1 VPYMEQRG
9 NRRRRMLAV
18 FAVVAIGG
26 AGGIGIRL
34 AAAAEDPTATETTV
48 QTSTEPVDPSTD
60 PAQPSTDPTEP
71 STDPEH
77 EHATTTA
84 EDYVQIQDAQAVP
97 RAPTPGRNASRGT
110 FTSQCGRNADGA
122 HRNSDNFITSPGVTN
137 AAHHMH
143 DYVGNTSTDG
153 NSTDESL
160 AAARTTCRFG
170 DKSTYFWPVIRDITT
185 EGDDADQPGGGAD
198 GNLGKIITP
207 SAVSIQFRGNAQAE
221 VVPMPRFL
229 RIVTGDAKTVTNG
242 PANSRAHWTC
252 SGTTNRFSATQYV
265 VCPSGQLVQRV
276 HDFAGCWN
284 GTDLD
289 SANHRTHVAFADSTS
304 GACPEGFK
312 AIPQLRITLSYR
324 VPAGNSYAVDSFPEQ
339 LRKASTDHD
348 DFANVMPDRLMRM
361 VATVINRGVRF

>member
-1 VPYMEQRG
+1 MPYKEQRG

-34 AAAAEDPTATETTV
+34 AAAAEEPTAADATV
-48 QTSTEPVDPSTD
+48 QTSTEPVHVK
-60 PAQPSTDPTEP
+60 PT
-71 STDPEH
+71 SD
-77 EHATTTA
+77 
-84 EDYVQIQDAQAVP
+84 DYVQIENASAVP
-97 RAPTPGRNASRGT
+97 RAPRPGRNASRGT

-153 NSTDESL
+153 NATDASL
-160 AAARTTCRFG
+160 AAAGTTCRFG
-170 DKSTYFWPVIRDITT
+170 DKSTYFWPVIRDTTT

-198 GNLGKIITP
+198 GNLGKIIAP
-207 SAVSIQFRGNAQAE
+207 SAVSIQFRGNAQAK

-229 RIVTGDAKTVTNG
+229 RIVTGDAKTITNG

-252 SGTTNRFSATQYV
+252 SGTPNRFSATQYV
-265 VCPSGQLVQRV
+265 LCPRGQLVQRV

-284 GTDLD
+284 GVDLD
-289 SANHRTHVAFADSTS
+289 SANHRTHVAFADATT
-304 GACPEGFK
+304 GACPAGFK

-324 VPAGNSYAVDSFPEQ
+324 VPASHAYAVDSFPDQ
-339 LRKASTDHD
+339 QRKPVTDHF
-348 DFANVMPDRLMRM
+348 DFENVMPERLMTQL
-361 VATVINRGVRF
+361 VACLNTGRTC

>member
-1 VPYMEQRG
+1 MPYKEQRG
-9 NRRRRMLAV
+9 SRRRRMLVV

-26 AGGIGIRL
+26 AAGVGIRL
-34 AAAAEDPTATETTV
+34 AAAAEDPAATAATV
-48 QTSTEPVDPSTD
+48 QTSTEPVHVK
-60 PAQPSTDPTEP
+60 PTN
-71 STDPEH
+71 
-77 EHATTTA
+77 
-84 EDYVQIQDAQAVP
+84 EDFVRIQDATAVAPAP
-97 RAPTPGRNASRGT
+97 RAGRNASRGT
-110 FTSQCGRNADGA
+110 FTSQCGRNADGS

-137 AAHHMH
+137 AAHHTH

-153 NSTDESL
+153 NSTNESL
-160 AAARTTCRFG
+160 AAAGTTCRLG

-185 EGDDADQPGGGAD
+185 EGTDADQPGGGAD

-207 SAVSIQFRGNAQAE
+207 SAVSIQFRGNAQAK

-229 RIVTGDAKTVTNG
+229 RIVTGDAKTITNG
-242 PANSRAHWTC
+242 PVNSRAHWTC

-265 VCPSGQLVQRV
+265 LCPRGQLVQRV

-289 SANHRTHVAFADSTS
+289 SANHRTHVAFADSTT

-324 VPAGNSYAVDSFPEQ
+324 VPAGDSYAVDSFPEQ
-339 LRKASTDHD
+339 LRKPSTDHD
-348 DFANVMPDRLMRM
+348 DFTSVMPNALARM
-361 VATVINRGVRF
+361 VATMINRGVRF

>member
-1 VPYMEQRG
+1 VPYKEQRG
-9 NRRRRMLAV
+9 SRRRRMLVV

-26 AGGIGIRL
+26 AAGVGIRL
-34 AAAAEDPTATETTV
+34 AAAAEDPAATAATV
-48 QTSTEPVDPSTD
+48 QTSTEPVHVK
-60 PAQPSTDPTEP
+60 PTN
-71 STDPEH
+71 
-77 EHATTTA
+77 
-84 EDYVQIQDAQAVP
+84 EDFVRIQDATAVAPAP
-97 RAPTPGRNASRGT
+97 RPGRNASRGT
-110 FTSQCGRNADGA
+110 FTSQCGRNADGS

-137 AAHHMH
+137 AAHHTH

-160 AAARTTCRFG
+160 AAAGTTCRFG

-185 EGDDADQPGGGAD
+185 EGSDADQPGGGAD

-207 SAVSIQFRGNAQAE
+207 SAVSIQYRGNAQAK
-221 VVPMPRFL
+221 VVAMPRFL
-229 RIVTGDAKTVTNG
+229 RIVTGDAKTITNG

-265 VCPSGQLVQRV
+265 LCPRGQLVQRV

-289 SANHRTHVAFADSTS
+289 SANHRTHVAFADSTT

-324 VPAGNSYAVDSFPEQ
+324 VPAGDSYAVDSFPEQ
-339 LRKASTDHD
+339 LRKPSTDHD
-348 DFANVMPDRLMRM
+348 DFANVMPAGLMRM
-361 VATVINRGVRF
+361 VATMINRGVRF

>member
-1 VPYMEQRG
+1 V
-9 NRRRRMLAV
+9 
-18 FAVVAIGG
+18 
-26 AGGIGIRL
+26 
-34 AAAAEDPTATETTV
+34 
-48 QTSTEPVDPSTD
+48 
-60 PAQPSTDPTEP
+60 
-71 STDPEH
+71 
-77 EHATTTA
+77 
-84 EDYVQIQDAQAVP
+84 
-97 RAPTPGRNASRGT
+97 
-110 FTSQCGRNADGA
+110 
-122 HRNSDNFITSPGVTN
+122 
-137 AAHHMH
+137 H
-143 DYVGNTSTDG
+143 DYVGNLSTDG
-153 NSTDESL
+153 NSTNDSL
-160 AAARTTCRFG
+160 AAAGTTCRFG

-207 SAVSIQFRGNAQAE
+207 SAVSIRFRGNAQAK

-229 RIVTGDAKTVTNG
+229 RIVTGDAKTITNG

-289 SANHRTHVAFADSTS
+289 SANHRTHVAFADSTT

-312 AIPQLRITLSYR
+312 AIPQLRITLSYQ

-348 DFANVMPDRLMRM
+348 DFTNVMPDRLMRL
-361 VATVINRGVRF
+361 VAAMINRGVRF